1 MVHMKLRFLAIAII
15 PLMTVLALGSAVR
28 LRAQETSKS
37 VWDGIYNQ
45 AQADRGKQLY
55 SDACASCHGP
65 ELTGGEMAPPLV
77 RGAFQSHWNGLSPR
91 DWKSKR
97 LNSSHP

>member
-28 LRAQETSKS
+28 LRAQDMSKS
-37 VWDGIYNQ
+37 VWDGIYTQ

-55 SDACASCHGP
+55 SDA
-65 ELTGGEMAPPLV
+65 
-77 RGAFQSHWNGLSPR
+77 
-91 DWKSKR
+91 
-97 LNSSHP
+97 